1 MEEHHKWYTARKRP
15 RTYSLPYIYKRP
27 SWCILTCLKKLFAD
41 DAKLYSTVENNEKEL
56 ALQNQV
62 TRSENWAAIWR
73 MFFNI
78 LKCHHLHIGN
88 LDTEFKYEM
97 TTSEGKAVIEQVK
110 SECDLGVTV
119 DSRLKFR
126 DHINKKVSI
135 ANRNLGIIFR
145 TFTYI
150 DKEMFLN
157 LFKSMVRPHLEYGS
171 PIWSLL
177 YKKDKVI
184 IENVQRRGTRM
195 VKSLKDL
202 PYEARL
208 RELGLPTLEYR
219 RERADQIQVYKIL
232 HGIDNIETEK
242 FFTISS
248 YTQTRGHSLKI
259 FKKRAR
265 LNVRKNCFSNT
276 FVVLLMDGMH
286 YQNQL

>member
-1 MEEHHKWYTARKRP
+1 MTDVLRDRQQRIIVNGSESGWKNITSGIPQGSVLGPILFLIYINH
-15 RTYSLPYIYKRP
+15 LPGAM
-27 SWCILTCLKKLFAD
+27 SCLIKLFAD
-41 DAKLYSTVENNEKEL
+41 DAKLYSTVENDEKEL

-62 TRSENWAAIWR
+62 TRSENWAAIWK

-78 LKCHHLHIGN
+78 LKCHHLHIGIN

-145 TFTYI
+145 TFTFI

-157 LFKSMVRPHLEYGS
+157 LFKSMVRPRLEYGS
-171 PIWSLL
+171 PIWSPL

-202 PYEARL
+202 Y
-208 RELGLPTLEYR
+208 
-219 RERADQIQVYKIL
+219 
-232 HGIDNIETEK
+232 
-242 FFTISS
+242 
-248 YTQTRGHSLKI
+248 LK
-259 FKKRAR
+259 KP
-265 LNVRKNCFSNT
+265 
-276 FVVLLMDGMH
+276 G
-286 YQNQL
+286 